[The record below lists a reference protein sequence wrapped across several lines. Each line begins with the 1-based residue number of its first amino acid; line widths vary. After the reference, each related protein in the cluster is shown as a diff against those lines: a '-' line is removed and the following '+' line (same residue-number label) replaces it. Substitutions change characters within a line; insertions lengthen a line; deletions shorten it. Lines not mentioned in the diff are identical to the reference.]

1 MNPPSAGLDPPG
13 RRSRAY
19 TDEDLTS
26 ATQRPYGRGN
36 GVVVAAARTPRGAS
50 LTNRWLPGSLTPR

>member
-1 MNPPSAGLDPPG
+1 MNPLLPG
-13 RRSRAY
+13 WIRPAAVTCY

-50 LTNRWLPGSLTPR
+50 LTNRWLRGSLTPR